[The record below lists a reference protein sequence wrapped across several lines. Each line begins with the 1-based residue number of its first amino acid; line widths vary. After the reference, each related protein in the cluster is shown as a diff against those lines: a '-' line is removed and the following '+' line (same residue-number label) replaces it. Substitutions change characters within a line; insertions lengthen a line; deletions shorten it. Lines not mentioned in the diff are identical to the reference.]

1 MSKTRE
7 QLDKELL
14 ELQNTAATQTMTL
27 TPASAVDGQ
36 PPTVVVTPEPVV
48 TPPPVVEAPAVDKSV
63 EDLKA
68 QLAERDARLAELQ
81 AKMDKQSGDY
91 GGNLDRV
98 RNQLREVT
106 DAYARLTADF
116 EAAKTKT
123 VQPPP
128 PPAKVVTDDMRST
141 FPEAADAI
149 EQTIAALRAEL
160 AAVKKIGE
168 EGSTRAQ
175 RAEQSSVQVAEA
187 RFNESLYG
195 QVPDFDALNASP
207 AWKDFVETPDQY
219 GRTLKGELQNAW
231 NSFNPKLIIEAV
243 KSFKASTAKTPTAE
257 EAAAKASAEAAK
269 AARLKAE
276 AAPSTAAGVTKKDP
290 GPEDIAKM
298 RQARISA
305 YKAKFARDFN
315 AVTPEETAQNRKDQD
330 EELSYKLSRSG

>member
-1 MSKTRE
+1 MKTRE

-14 ELQNTAATQTMTL
+14 ELQNPAAAQAMTL

-48 TPPPVVEAPAVDKSV
+48 TPDPVVETPTVDKAV
-63 EDLKA
+63 EELKA
-68 QLAERDARLAELQ
+68 QLAERDARLSELQ

-106 DAYARLTADF
+106 EAYARVTADF
-116 EAAKTKT
+116 EAAKTKIT
-123 VQPPP
+123 QPPP

-160 AAVKKIGE
+160 ATVRKTSE

-175 RAEQSSVQVAEA
+175 QAQQSSVQIAEA

-195 QVPDFDALNASP
+195 QVPDFDTLNASP
-207 AWKDFVETPDQY
+207 AWKEFVETPDNY

-269 AARLKAE
+269 VAKLKAE

-290 GPEDIAKM
+290 GPEDIAKT

-330 EELSYKLSRSG
+330 EELNYKLSRAV